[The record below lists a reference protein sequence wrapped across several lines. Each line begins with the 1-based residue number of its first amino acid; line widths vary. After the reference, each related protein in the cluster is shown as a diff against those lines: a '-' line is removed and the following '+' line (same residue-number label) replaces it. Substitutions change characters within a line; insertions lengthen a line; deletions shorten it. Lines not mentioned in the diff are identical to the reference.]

1 MTGKP
6 CERRKDE
13 EMKPKQQQQRCA
25 QEGRRRLQLGS
36 EHEGWEVLSSVH
48 SGSKLVPVADK
59 ISVPSASWGFQ
70 SFLGGQTMAEPTAG
84 TEKLSVRSGRIWN
97 CSGHLPTSWLTQGGQ
112 CLEGTEWSHSLPNRH
127 GSGGLATLDFLEGKR
142 SHLKESKRQNTRK

>member
-25 QEGRRRLQLGS
+25 QEGRSRLQLGS

-70 SFLGGQTMAEPTAG
+70 SFLGG
-84 TEKLSVRSGRIWN
+84 
-97 CSGHLPTSWLTQGGQ
+97 
-112 CLEGTEWSHSLPNRH
+112 
-127 GSGGLATLDFLEGKR
+127 
-142 SHLKESKRQNTRK
+142 